1 MTDILTIIWKDMI
14 SSPYICALGIFIIVI
29 SMFRGVIIK
38 YLENL
43 MLRKK
48 FTACTHTVKDLKK
61 HPIFLDLDY
70 WTSVGVSILHVNT
83 CLGKEMI
90 MKDLLHL
97 KYSLVKDRLLRVIDS
112 EVSDNMPLEDLKLV
126 ILSNIS
132 EYNKV
137 QVLHWKTA
145 GIPEAFIRKYVSL
158 QVKNIDMVK
167 GAMKILF
174 DKNIVASNSVR
185 LYLFLSLI
193 RNELA
198 SMYTNAVSTIL
209 AMNGDLNGLVYKG
222 VEIQSHFITE
232 DHTNV

>member
-1 MTDILTIIWKDMI
+1 MADIIGIIWKDMI
-14 SSPYICALGIFIIVI
+14 SSPYVCALGIFIIII
-29 SMFRGVIIK
+29 SMFRGLIIK

-43 MLRKK
+43 MLRKR
-48 FTACTHTVKDLKK
+48 FTTCTHTVKDLKK

-90 MKDLLHL
+90 MKDLLML
-97 KYSLVKDRLLRVIDS
+97 KYSLVKERLLRVIDS
-112 EVSDNMPLEDLKLV
+112 EVSDTMSLEDLRLV

-137 QVLHWKTA
+137 QVLQWKTA

-198 SMYTNAVSTIL
+198 SMYTNFYTSVYTFVCSSVIKWLCISTPL
-209 AMNGDLNGLVYKG
+209 
-222 VEIQSHFITE
+222 
-232 DHTNV
+232 